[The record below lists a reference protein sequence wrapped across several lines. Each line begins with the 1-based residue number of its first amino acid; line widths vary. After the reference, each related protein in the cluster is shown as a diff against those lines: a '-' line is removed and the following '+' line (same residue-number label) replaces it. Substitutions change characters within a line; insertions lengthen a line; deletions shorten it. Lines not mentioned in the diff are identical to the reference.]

1 MRNTARLART
11 NFGDV
16 IVLAEVSQ
24 VLVEVLHAVLVRL
37 VCDFGHLLHVDLLLL
52 FHVAAL
58 CWCEMVIVRMWVPFV
73 SILIRFSLRR
83 LLTLVLLL
91 LFLYSTILHVQRFT
105 LQLQPSSNDVSVFQY
120 LDVTKKISKIIERLL
135 ETAVEHERWNRKICK
150 ETAEPNGIAQEIYI
164 TKANGITSFRVS
176 VSESELLFHA
186 VSVFVSESEL
196 LFQAV
201 FGR

>member
-1 MRNTARLART
+1 VRNTARLART

-52 FHVAAL
+52 IYVAAL
-58 CWCEMVIVRMWVPFV
+58 CSCEMVIVRMWVLFV

-91 LFLYSTILHVQRFT
+91 LFLYSTIFHVQRFT
-105 LQLQPSSNDVSVFQY
+105 LQLQPPSNDVLVFQH
-120 LDVTKKISKIIERLL
+120 LDVTKKSSKIVERLL
-135 ETAVEHERWNRKICK
+135 ETAIEHERWNREIYK
-150 ETAEPNGIAQEIYI
+150 ETGEPNGIAGEIYI
-164 TKANGITSFRVS
+164 TKANGIRSFRVS
-176 VSESELLFHA
+176 VSELLFHT
-186 VSVFVSESEL
+186 VSESESEL